1 MCLIYAMALG
11 CGDYSCSCV
20 VCIVSLE
27 KFKVV
32 FSEGAKKK
40 ILGEANYIEQNFK
53 L

>member
-1 MCLIYAMALG
+1 MALG

-27 KFKVV
+27 KFKVG

-40 ILGEANYIEQNFK
+40 KKNSWGSELYRTKF
-53 L
+53 